1 MSTNI
6 LPPVL
11 PSAGG
16 PSVAV
21 LAATSPA
28 VSLGDWLN
36 RLSEDD
42 FYLFCRRNAELKFE
56 RRADGTIEFLTMTGG
71 TTGNRNIKLLARLQI
86 WAEDNRTGLAFDSS
100 TGFRLPNGAV
110 RSPDA
115 AWVRAETW
123 QALPAAQQEKFP
135 PLCPDFVVELVSP
148 SDDLTAVVVKM
159 EEYIAN
165 GCRLA
170 WLVDPK
176 TETARAFRAD
186 GSVSVA
192 KTFAETL
199 SGEDVLP
206 GFAFSLNTLR

>member
-1 MSTNI
+1 MTVMHPVP
-6 LPPVL
+6 PPVL
-11 PSAGG
+11 EAAPTSRQT
-16 PSVAV
+16 
-21 LAATSPA
+21 LA
-28 VSLGDWLN
+28 DYFQH
-36 RLSEDD
+36 LSEDD
-42 FYLFCRRNAELKFE
+42 FYAFCQQNREQKFE
-56 RRADGTIEFLTMTGG
+56 RRADGTIEFITMTGG
-71 TTGNRNIKLLARLQI
+71 TTGRLNTKLIMRLGL
-86 WAEDNRTGLAFDSS
+86 WAEENNAGPVFDSS

-110 RSPDA
+110 RSPDV
-115 AWVRAETW
+115 AWVRTEAW

-148 SDDLTAVVVKM
+148 SDELTAVVVKM

-170 WLVDPK
+170 WLIDPK

-192 KTFAETL
+192 KTFADTL

-206 GFAFSLNTLR
+206 GFTLSLSTLR

>member
-1 MSTNI
+1 MNI
-6 LPPVL
+6 TLPFVTP
-11 PSAGG
+11 G
-16 PSVAV
+16 PDLEPGAQAS
-21 LAATSPA
+21 LA
-28 VSLGDWLN
+28 DWLN
-36 RLSEDD
+36 CMSEDE
-42 FYLFCRRNAELKFE
+42 FYQFCQRNAESKFE
-56 RRADGTIEFLTMTGG
+56 RRADGIIEFLTMTGG
-71 TTGNRNIKLLARLQI
+71 TTGHRNSGIVTDLTIWNRQNRL
-86 WAEDNRTGLAFDSS
+86 GLVFDSS

-170 WLVDPK
+170 WLIDPK
-176 TETARAFRAD
+176 TETARAFRTD

-206 GFAFSLNTLR
+206 GFVFALATLRLEI